1 MYYCH
6 INYKD
11 YIKKNKKKMAV
22 SKNRKDHKKKS
33 QRRTEKLKTD
43 ARKAKQRMLEKY
55 LEMQKMMMEN
65 AQKSGEVVEN
75 TDIDIDLNLD
85 MKDDEYLID
94 DEYDFDPSVI
104 VDEPIEYTEII
115 EEEKK

>member
-11 YIKKNKKKMAV
+11 YIKKIRKKWQYQ
-22 SKNRKDHKKKS
+22 KNRKDHKKNHKDV
-33 QRRTEKLKTD
+33 QKKLKTD

-65 AQKSGEVVEN
+65 AQKKWGS
-75 TDIDIDLNLD
+75 
-85 MKDDEYLID
+85 
-94 DEYDFDPSVI
+94 S
-104 VDEPIEYTEII
+104 
-115 EEEKK
+115 

>member
-1 MYYCH
+1 M
-6 INYKD
+6 
-11 YIKKNKKKMAV
+11 
-22 SKNRKDHKKKS
+22 HK
-33 QRRTEKLKTD
+33 
-43 ARKAKQRMLEKY
+43 
-55 LEMQKMMMEN
+55 
-65 AQKSGEVVEN
+65 KSGEVVEN